1 MTLSATLTTRHVA
14 QTISQGEAG
23 VFMHG
28 PTFMA
33 NPLACAVALK
43 STEVLLAQDW
53 QVNIQRI
60 EKQLEQ
66 YLQPLSQLDYVQ
78 DVRVLGAIGV
88 VELSFN
94 VDMQTLQQQFVQRGI
109 WIRPFGKLVYVM
121 PPYVITEKE
130 LKILLQQ
137 LVEVVEQ
144 MQEVSA

>member
-53 QVNIQRI
+53 QANIQRI

-121 PPYVITEKE
+121 PPYVISEQE
-130 LKILLQQ
+130 LNTLLQQ